1 MKKEKFALDSAR
13 SVDENGFLRVKLS
26 HITKA
31 TVNPYRG
38 CEIPNYKELGLKPD
52 AIYYAL
58 RDPKELQKSLDTWKG
73 LPLHLE
79 HHIDDAVN
87 QAKDTRVGNVG
98 TDPTWNSPYIDATL
112 TVWDNDAINKIKDG
126 TCKEISCA
134 YRYEPDFTSG
144 YFNGEPYD
152 FVMRNIRGNHVAL
165 VEEGRAG
172 HDVVVADSKQGLNL
186 NQSFITTGVKQM
198 AKLNLKRFFTGAQD
212 SVENEEM
219 EIGQSVEKL
228 GKALQDLHKTNEK
241 GEVVDINLDADTIE
255 ELKEKYNI
263 SDDDL
268 KALIKLFAQK
278 QAQDD
283 DDEVKA
289 EDEEVK
295 AQDAD
300 ISVSVKDEGEEDNK
314 VIDKMTVDND
324 IQAQDEDENVLKAL
338 KLAGLENATDEVKQ
352 AFIKGLQAQNMA
364 NDEEEQ
370 EEVVTKEDLKV
381 AEDRAI
387 QRMEKHF
394 NAKIKA
400 KINAVNKV
408 APLVGR
414 LDPMAFDSASDVYNY
429 ALNKAGIKTDTAHQN
444 AYGAMIDAVLQAK
457 GKQSSPRFATDSANR
472 VMSFEKNLKNI
483 RIEE

>member
-13 SVDENGFLRVKLS
+13 TTDENGFLRVKLS

-38 CEIPNYKELGLKPD
+38 CEIPNYQELGLEPD

-87 QAKDTRVGNVG
+87 QAKDSRVGNVG
-98 TDPTWNSPYIDATL
+98 TDPTWNDPYIDATL
-112 TVWDNDAINKIKDG
+112 TVWDNDAIDKIKNG

-144 YFNGEPYD
+144 YYNGEPYD

-172 HDVVVADSKQGLNL
+172 HDVVVADSKENL
-186 NQSFITTGVKQM
+186 KSHFKKGDKKM
-198 AKLNLKRFFTGAQD
+198 AKFNIKRLFKGAFDDNQN
-212 SVENEEM
+212 VENEEM
-219 EIGQSVEKL
+219 QIGESVEKL
-228 GKALQDLHKTNEK
+228 GKALQDLHKTDEN
-241 GEVVDINLDADTIE
+241 GNIVDISLDADTIE
-255 ELKEKYNI
+255 EIKEKYDI

-268 KALIKLFAQK
+268 KVLIKLFTNG

-283 DDEVKA
+283 D
-289 EDEEVK
+289 EEIKEEEEEEIK

-300 ISVSVKDEGEEDNK
+300 ISVSVKDDENGKNE
-314 VIDKMTVDND
+314 VIDKMTVDNEP
-324 IQAQDEDENVLKAL
+324 QAQDDDLQAEDDDEEILKAL
-338 KLAGLENATDEVKQ
+338 KLAGLENASDEVKQ
-352 AFIKGLQAQNMA
+352 AFIKGLQAQKMA
-364 NDEEEQ
+364 NDEEE
-370 EEVVTKEDLKV
+370 EKKLDKLAKV
-381 AEDRAI
+381 AQDGAI
-387 QRMEKHF
+387 RF
-394 NAKIKA
+394 INAKYK
-400 KINAVNKV
+400 AVNKV
-408 APLVGR
+408 APLIGR
-414 LDPMAFDSASDVYNY
+414 LDPIAFDSAQAVYKY
-429 ALNKAGIKTDTAHQN
+429 ALNKAGINLKAVPSN
-444 AYGAMIDAVLQAK
+444 ALASLVDVVLQAK
-457 GKQSSPRFATDSANR
+457 GKQIAPRFATDSANK